1 MEKAYRTIVLV
12 GLLIWLLINAFAT
25 YNLRNDV
32 ADLDARL
39 SSSISSMQAE
49 QVITKKNINKVSEDA
64 TLQLA
69 EHERLIGQL
78 ENMMNYQLDN

>member
-1 MEKAYRTIVLV
+1 
-12 GLLIWLLINAFAT
+12 LLINAFAT